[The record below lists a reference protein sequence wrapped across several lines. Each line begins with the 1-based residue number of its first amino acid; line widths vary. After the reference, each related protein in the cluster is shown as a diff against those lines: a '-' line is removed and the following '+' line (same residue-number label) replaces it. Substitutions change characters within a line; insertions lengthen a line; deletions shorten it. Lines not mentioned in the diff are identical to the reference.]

1 MSHWSASQPVIN
13 LLALHLVSIN
23 LMKDNSKL
31 SGKAHSGAE
40 VTILQTQLYDMR
52 VVHDCYS
59 LDIESQKK
67 ELKRSFLKNLII
79 CRFPA
84 P

>member
-1 MSHWSASQPVIN
+1 
-13 LLALHLVSIN
+13 
-23 LMKDNSKL
+23 MKVKSKL
-31 SGKAHSGAE
+31 CGKAHAGAE

-52 VVHDCYS
+52 IVHDCYS
-59 LDIESQKK
+59 LDIEPQKK
-67 ELKRSFLKNLII
+67 ELKRSLLNNLII